1 MFRKTLT
8 YWYGIAV
15 GTVYLSYIAY
25 SLMWLF
31 VVYARNVY
39 PNLYIVSLFFI
50 LILLPIINILGLV
63 IAGIDIIVYTVKE
76 IYKNCFENASQ
87 KSPNKT
93 KKVNKFRV
101 IIETILLGMYF
112 AAMFCFI
119 LFIPQIKQFP
129 VGIDTL
135 FHPFVG

>member
-15 GTVYLSYIAY
+15 GTFYLSYIVY

-31 VVYARNVY
+31 VQYARNNY
-39 PNLYIVSLFFI
+39 PNLYGVSLFFI
-50 LILLPIINILGLV
+50 IMLFIINILGLV
-63 IAGIDIIVYTVKE
+63 IAGIDIIVYTAKE
-76 IYKNCFENASQ
+76 IYKNCFAKAEQ
-87 KSPNKT
+87 KITNKT

-112 AAMFCFI
+112 AVMFYSI
-119 LFIPQIKQFP
+119 L
-129 VGIDTL
+129 L
-135 FHPFVG
+135 FRNF